1 MPNQDSEYKE
11 LFEKYI
17 KVIQNQ
23 SFTLS
28 QDRLPTELL
37 IEEDGDLSVYYAPF
51 DYINHDAKI
60 VICGITPGFQQ
71 AILALE
77 EASKQL
83 RQGAT
88 AEAAKLAAK
97 NIASFG
103 GPMRS
108 NLIRLLDY
116 IGIAQKLNIGSCSQL
131 FGSKSNL
138 VHYTSALRYPVFKSL
153 KNYSGTPSMVSKP
166 ILRKQLENYL
176 LPELKQ
182 LNSSTLIVPLGPKV
196 EEALSLAVN
205 TGSINQD
212 QVLGG
217 LPHPSGANAE
227 RIAYFLG
234 EKPAN
239 RLSAKTNPIKID
251 AAKEEVIAKV
261 ACI

>member
-1 MPNQDSEYKE
+1 MFENYIEFIKHQSFSLNQDK
-11 LFEKYI
+11 
-17 KVIQNQ
+17 
-23 SFTLS
+23 
-28 QDRLPTELL
+28 LPDELL
-37 IEEDGDLSVYYAPF
+37 IEEVGDLSVYYAPF
-51 DYINHDAKI
+51 DYINTEARI

-71 AILALE
+71 AILALD

-88 AEAAKLAAK
+88 PAAAKLAAK
-97 NIASFG
+97 KTASFG

-108 NLIRLLDY
+108 NLTRLLDY
-116 IGIAQKLNIGSCSQL
+116 IGIPKKLNIGSCSEL

-153 KNYSGTPSMVSKP
+153 KNYSGTPSMVANSL
-166 ILRKQLENYL
+166 LRKQLEKYL
-176 LPELKQ
+176 LPELA
-182 LNSSTLIVPLGPKV
+182 LLSSSAILVPLGPKV
-196 EEALSLAVN
+196 EEALSFAA
-205 TGSINQD
+205 TASAINQE

-234 EKPAN
+234 EKPADK
-239 RLSAKTNPIKID
+239 LSAKTNPLKID
-251 AAKEEVIAKV
+251 IAKKELMAKV

>member
-1 MPNQDSEYKE
+1 M
-11 LFEKYI
+11 FEKYI

-116 IGIAQKLNIGSCSQL
+116 IG
-131 FGSKSNL
+131 
-138 VHYTSALRYPVFKSL
+138 
-153 KNYSGTPSMVSKP
+153 
-166 ILRKQLENYL
+166 
-176 LPELKQ
+176 
-182 LNSSTLIVPLGPKV
+182 
-196 EEALSLAVN
+196 LS
-205 TGSINQD
+205 
-212 QVLGG
+212 
-217 LPHPSGANAE
+217 
-227 RIAYFLG
+227 
-234 EKPAN
+234 
-239 RLSAKTNPIKID
+239 
-251 AAKEEVIAKV
+251 
-261 ACI
+261 

>member
-1 MPNQDSEYKE
+1 

-17 KVIQNQ
+17 NFIKNQ

-51 DYINHDAKI
+51 DYINTEAKI

-88 AEAAKLAAK
+88 SETAKLAAK
-97 NIASFG
+97 NTASFG

-116 IGIAQKLNIGSCSQL
+116 IGIPQKIGIDSCSEL
-131 FGSKSNL
+131 FRSKSNL
-138 VHYTSALRYPVFKSL
+138 VHYTSALRYPVFKAL

-166 ILRKQLENYL
+166 ILRKQIENYL
-176 LPELKQ
+176 LPELVQ
-182 LNSSTLIVPLGPKV
+182 LSSSTLIVPLGPKV
-196 EEALSLAVN
+196 EKALSLAVK
-205 TGSINQD
+205 TGSVSRE
-212 QVLGG
+212 QVLSG

-234 EKPAN
+234 EKPADK
-239 RLSAKTNPIKID
+239 LSAKTNPIKID
-251 AAKEEVIAKV
+251 AAKEKVIAKV

>member
-1 MPNQDSEYKE
+1 M
-11 LFEKYI
+11 FEKYT
-17 KVIQNQ
+17 KFIQNQ

-28 QDRLPTELL
+28 QGRLPAELL

-51 DYINHDAKI
+51 DYINLKAKI

-71 AILALE
+71 AILALD

-88 AEAAKLAAK
+88 PEAAKIAAK
-97 NIASFG
+97 CTASFG

-116 IGIAQKLNIGSCSQL
+116 IGIAQKLNIDSSSDL
-131 FGSKSNL
+131 FGSESNL
-138 VHYTSALRYPVFKSL
+138 VHYTSALRYPVFKSQ
-153 KNYSGTPSMVSKP
+153 KNYNGTPAMVSKP

-182 LNSSTLIVPLGPKV
+182 INSSTLIIPLGPKV
-196 EEALSLAVN
+196 EEALSFAVN
-205 TGSINQD
+205 AGSVNQE

-239 RLSAKTNPIKID
+239 KLSSKTNSIKLD
-251 AAKEEVIAKV
+251 TAREQVLAKV
-261 ACI
+261 ARS

>member
-1 MPNQDSEYKE
+1 MK

-17 KVIQNQ
+17 NFIQNQ
-23 SFTLS
+23 SFSLS
-28 QDRLPTELL
+28 QDCLPSELL
-37 IEEDGDLSVYYAPF
+37 IEEDGDLSVYYEPF
-51 DYINHDAKI
+51 DYINTEAKI

-88 AEAAKLAAK
+88 LEAAKLAAK
-97 NIASFG
+97 NTASFG

-116 IGIAQKLNIGSCSQL
+116 IGIPQKVGIDSCSEL
-131 FGSKSNL
+131 FGSKSDL
-138 VHYTSALRYPVFKSL
+138 VHYTSALRYPVFKSF

-166 ILRKQLENYL
+166 ILLRQLENYL

-182 LNSSTLIVPLGPKV
+182 LNASTLIVPLGPKV
-196 EEALSLAVN
+196 EEALSLTMKFGVV
-205 TGSINQD
+205 SQE
-212 QVLGG
+212 QVLGR

-234 EKPAN
+234 ERAADK
-239 RLSAKTNPIKID
+239 LSAKTNPIKID
-251 AAKEEVIAKV
+251 AAKEKVMAKV

>member
-1 MPNQDSEYKE
+1 ME

-17 KVIQNQ
+17 KFIQSQ

-28 QDRLPTELL
+28 QDKLPVELL

-51 DYINHDAKI
+51 DYINTDAKI
-60 VICGITPGFQQ
+60 VVCGITPGFQQ

-77 EASKQL
+77 EAGKKL
-83 RQGAT
+83 RKGAT
-88 AEAAKLAAK
+88 PEAAELAAK
-97 NIASFG
+97 NTASFG

-116 IGIAQKLNIGSCSQL
+116 IGIPQKLRINSCSEL
-131 FGSKSNL
+131 FGNKSNL

-166 ILRKQLENYL
+166 ILRKQLDRYF
-176 LPELKQ
+176 LPELAQ
-182 LNSSTLIVPLGPKV
+182 LSSSSLIVPLGPKV
-196 EEALSLAVN
+196 EEALSLAVKA
-205 TGSINQD
+205 GSVSQG

-227 RIAYFLG
+227 RVAYFLG
-234 EKPAN
+234 EKPAEK
-239 RLSAKTNPIKID
+239 LSTKTNPIKID
-251 AAKEEVIAKV
+251 IAKERVLAKV

>member
-1 MPNQDSEYKE
+1 M
-11 LFEKYI
+11 FEKYI
-17 KVIQNQ
+17 ELIKNQ
-23 SFTLS
+23 SFSLS
-28 QDRLPTELL
+28 QDKLPNDLL
-37 IEEDGDLSVYYAPF
+37 IEEADDLSVYYAPF
-51 DYINHDAKI
+51 DYINTEAKI

-77 EASKQL
+77 EASNQL

-88 AEAAKLAAK
+88 PAAAKLAAK
-97 NIASFG
+97 NTASFG

-116 IGIAQKLNIGSCSQL
+116 IGIPKKLNIDSCSEL
-131 FGSKSNL
+131 FGNKSNL

-153 KNYSGTPSMVSKP
+153 KNYSGSPSMVSNP
-166 ILRKQLENYL
+166 LLRSQLEQYL
-176 LPELKQ
+176 LPELGQ
-182 LNSSTLIVPLGPKV
+182 LGSSTLIVPLGPKV
-196 EEALSLAVN
+196 EEAMSFAAKAG
-205 TGSINQD
+205 TISQE

-234 EKPAN
+234 EKPADK
-239 RLSAKTNPIKID
+239 LSAKTNPVKID
-251 AAKEEVIAKV
+251 LAKEKVMAKV